1 MKILIAGCGKV
12 GETLTNA
19 LSLEGYDLTL
29 IDRSSSTLSALLGK
43 YDVIGVEGNC
53 ASLEILEEA
62 GVDEA
67 DLLIACTGSDE
78 VNLLC
83 CMTAHGRN
91 KNLHTIAR
99 ISNPEYVDQSYK
111 MQDAFGLSLTFNP
124 DLQAATEIER
134 LLRYPGFLKRD
145 LFAKGKMEL
154 VELKLDEKSIL
165 NDRALR
171 DISAIARCRVL
182 VCAVLRNG
190 VAHIP
195 DGQFVL
201 HEGDRVFVTASP
213 DNLSLLLKN
222 LGISTKKTHNVMI
235 AGGGKITYYLIELL
249 KNRPMQISVV
259 EQNLERC
266 ERLAAD
272 FPNVTVIRGD
282 VSNHDALAREGLSD
296 CDALVTLT
304 GNDELNLILSLYG
317 NSLNLPQIITKVS
330 HMENSRIIDNLPI
343 GSIIN
348 PRKLCSNTV
357 VRYVRAMEA
366 KSGAAIAIHAIADGQ
381 VEASEFCVGQDTHH
395 VGEPLRSFRLR
406 PEIRIAA
413 ISHGSKTSIPNGD
426 SCFYPGD
433 HLVVVSTIGAEVR
446 QLNDIFE

>member
-1 MKILIAGCGKV
+1 MKILIAGCGKI

-29 IDRSSSTLSALLGK
+29 IDSSSAILSSLLGK

-62 GVDEA
+62 GVAEA

-99 ISNPEYVDQSYK
+99 IRNPEYVEQSYK

-124 DLQAATEIER
+124 DRQAATEIER

-154 VELKLDEKSIL
+154 VELKLDAQSIL
-165 NDRALR
+165 KDRALR
-171 DISAIARCRVL
+171 DISAIVRCRVL
-182 VCAVLRNG
+182 ICAVLRDG

-201 HEGDRVFVTASP
+201 QEGDRIFVTSSP
-213 DNLSLLLKN
+213 DNLAILLKN
-222 LGISTKKTHNVMI
+222 LGISAKKVHKVMI

-249 KNRPMQISVV
+249 KSRGIQIAVV
-259 EQNLERC
+259 EQDLARC
-266 ERLAAD
+266 QRLAAD
-272 FPNVTVIRGD
+272 FPNVSVIRGD
-282 VSNHDALAREGLSD
+282 ASNHDALAREGLSD

-317 NSLNLPQIITKVS
+317 MGLKLPQVITKIS
-330 HMENSRIIDNLPI
+330 HMENSRIIDDLPL
-343 GSIIN
+343 GSIIS
-348 PRKLCSNTV
+348 PRKLCSTTV

-366 KSGAAIAIHAIADGQ
+366 KSGAAVTIHAIADGQ
-381 VEASEFCVGQDTHH
+381 VEAAEFCVEQDTHH
-395 VGEPLRSFRLR
+395 VGEPLRSFHLR
-406 PEIRIAA
+406 PEIRIAC
-413 ISHGSKTSIPNGD
+413 ISHGSKTAIPNGD

-433 HLVVVSTIGAEVR
+433 HLVVVSAIGAEVR
-446 QLNDIFE
+446 QLNDIFV